1 MALQTLWLGIED
13 SIGKSSKIFKYYIRK
28 LIFSRTYNKIVDAMS
43 LYDQNLISSQ
53 NAGWRGMVEYYE
65 SNGGLNDIWGDY
77 PSR

>member
-1 MALQTLWLGIED
+1 
-13 SIGKSSKIFKYYIRK
+13 
-28 LIFSRTYNKIVDAMS
+28 MS
-43 LYDQNLISSQ
+43 FYDQNLINSQ